1 MRYSRNIFESENYRG
16 AGFRTI
22 SAETVVASI
31 LMVLSALAVLFIIV
45 NFDEIT
51 LMIAIWMAGFL
62 TSVFPILV
70 FAVIIICLMV
80 IIKQRTRRR
89 FWRW

>member
-1 MRYSRNIFESENYRG
+1 MRYSRNIFEGENYRG
-16 AGFRTI
+16 AGVRTV

-31 LMVLSALAVLFIIV
+31 LTVLSALAVVFIIA

-51 LMIAIWMAGFL
+51 AMIAIWMAGFL

-70 FAVIIICLMV
+70 FAVIITCFVAIT
-80 IIKQRTRRR
+80 KRRARRR

>member
-1 MRYSRNIFESENYRG
+1 MRYSRNIFEGENYRG
-16 AGFRTI
+16 AGLRTV

-31 LMVLSALAVLFIIV
+31 LMGFSALAVLFIIT

-51 LMIAIWMAGFL
+51 AMIAIWMAGFL

-70 FAVIIICLMV
+70 FTIIITCFVV
-80 IIKQRTRRR
+80 ITKRRARRR

>member
-1 MRYSRNIFESENYRG
+1 MRYSRNIFEGENYRG
-16 AGFRTI
+16 AGVRTV

-31 LMVLSALAVLFIIV
+31 LTVLSALAVVFIIA
-45 NFDEIT
+45 NFNEIT
-51 LMIAIWMAGFL
+51 AMLAIWMAGFL